1 MAKFAQLSQQTQT
14 HQMNKKRT
22 GKENSNPNLQN
33 TLLQTASTTG
43 TLGTR
48 HNVIAPNTLIQ
59 AATIRMFRA
68 MWLYL
73 YAN

>member
-1 MAKFAQLSQQTQT
+1 
-14 HQMNKKRT
+14 MNGNPMLAATMHKYRMMHKKRY

-59 AATIRMFRA
+59 AATMHS
-68 MWLYL
+68 
-73 YAN
+73 